1 LIYKVVLIDGD
12 DGILI
17 LEKSFKEFNKSKNL
31 KTELLTDFFKEVNKM
46 IDDLQD
52 AMTKGSRLGDTNR
65 IISGDYSTIIMY
77 YHSLSHVLFCSIS
90 DDDDDKEKLIEILQ
104 NFGLKFYEK
113 YEKDLKK
120 FRKTSE
126 KKYFL
131 SFIDD
136 IDVLSVRGRGAEIL
150 PKLIIAKNV
159 LERIKNMGIINDKE
173 LKIALECNGKKS
185 LLKISRN
192 LSIVESKIRESLKKL
207 ENLEII
213 KL

>member
-1 LIYKVVLIDGD
+1 MIYKVFLIDGD

-131 SFIDD
+131 SFIDEID
-136 IDVLSVRGRGAEIL
+136 ILSVRGRGAEIL

>member
-1 LIYKVVLIDGD
+1 MIYKVFLIDGD
-12 DGILI
+12 AGILI

-46 IDDLQD
+46 IDDIQD
-52 AMTKGSRLGDTNR
+52 AMTKGKGVDDTNR

-77 YHSLSHVLFCSIS
+77 YHPLSHVLFCSIS
-90 DDDDDKEKLIEILQ
+90 DEDDDKEKLIEILQ

-113 YEKDLKK
+113 HEKDLKK

-126 KKYFL
+126 KNYFL
-131 SFIDD
+131 SFIDE
-136 IDVLSVRGRGAEIL
+136 IDALSVGGRGAEIL

-159 LERIKNMGIINDKE
+159 LERIKNMGIINNKE
-173 LKIALECNGKKS
+173 LKIALECNGKS
-185 LLKISRN
+185 SPLRISRN
-192 LSIVESKIRESLKKL
+192 LNTIESKIRESLKKL

>member
-1 LIYKVVLIDGD
+1 LIYKVFLIDGSA
-12 DGILI
+12 GILI

-131 SFIDD
+131 SFIDEID
-136 IDVLSVRGRGAEIL
+136 ILSVRGRGAEIL

>member
-1 LIYKVVLIDGD
+1 MIYKVFLIDGS

-131 SFIDD
+131 SFIDEID
-136 IDVLSVRGRGAEIL
+136 ILSVRGRGAEIL

>member
-1 LIYKVVLIDGD
+1 MIYKVFLIDGSA
-12 DGILI
+12 GILI

-131 SFIDD
+131 SFIDEID
-136 IDVLSVRGRGAEIL
+136 ILSVRGRGAEIL

>member
-1 LIYKVVLIDGD
+1 MIYKVFLIDGSA
-12 DGILI
+12 GILI
-17 LEKSFKEFNKSKNL
+17 LEKSFKEFNKNKNL

-77 YHSLSHVLFCSIS
+77 YHSLSQVLFCSIS

-131 SFIDD
+131 SFIDEID
-136 IDVLSVRGRGAEIL
+136 ILSVRGRGAEIL

>member
-1 LIYKVVLIDGD
+1 MIYKVFLIDGD
-12 DGILI
+12 AGILI

-52 AMTKGSRLGDTNR
+52 AMTKGSRVGDTNR

-104 NFGLKFYEK
+104 NCGLTFYKKHEN
-113 YEKDLKK
+113 DLKK

-126 KKYFL
+126 KNYFL
-131 SFIDD
+131 SFIDE
-136 IDVLSVRGRGAEIL
+136 IDVLSVGGRGAEIL

-159 LERIKNMGIINDKE
+159 LERIKNMGIINNKE

-185 LLKISRN
+185 PLRISRIFN
-192 LSIVESKIRESLKKL
+192 TIESKIRESLKKL

>member
-1 LIYKVVLIDGD
+1 MIYKVFLIDGD
-12 DGILI
+12 AGILI
-17 LEKSFKEFNKSKNL
+17 LEKCFKEFNKNKNL
-31 KTELLTDFFKEVNKM
+31 KTELLTNFFKEVNKM
-46 IDDLQD
+46 IDDIHD
-52 AMTKGSRLGDTNR
+52 AMTKGSRVGDTNR

-104 NFGLKFYEK
+104 NFSLTFYK
-113 YEKDLKK
+113 KHEKDLKK

-126 KKYFL
+126 KNYFL
-131 SFIDD
+131 SFIDE
-136 IDVLSVRGRGAEIL
+136 IDVLSVGGRGAEIL

-159 LERIKNMGIINDKE
+159 LERIKNMGIINNKE

-185 LLKISRN
+185 PLRISRIFN
-192 LSIVESKIRESLKKL
+192 TIESKIRESLKKL